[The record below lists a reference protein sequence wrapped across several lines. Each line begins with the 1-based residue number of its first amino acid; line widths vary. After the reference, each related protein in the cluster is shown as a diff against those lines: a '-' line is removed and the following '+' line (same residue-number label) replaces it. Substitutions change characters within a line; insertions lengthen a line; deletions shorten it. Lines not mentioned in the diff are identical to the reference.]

1 MKITQQKLISI
12 LKEKKDLYP
21 HIVTEIKL
29 KETHIS
35 WIILTGKFA
44 YKIKKKLKF
53 GKILDFS
60 SLQLRKKYCQNEV
73 KLNKILC
80 GEMYLAVVKIVID
93 DNESLKIVDLSHKG
107 QALEYAVKMQEM
119 PQKYRL
125 DKLVATNKVSL
136 KTVDKLT
143 DILVD
148 FHKRTPTSSKI
159 NKYGQPKF
167 LLKKVQENFRT
178 LEKLSKIDSKYE
190 QKLVL
195 FIMKNKKLFR
205 RRIKNHKIRDI
216 HGDLYLKNIFLVKH
230 KFYLYDRLEFND
242 SLRFADVAEDVAHL
256 SMDLDF
262 HKRSVLRKHFISK
275 YITKSHD
282 YDLKKLVYFLMCY
295 KACVRGKVS
304 LFRAKNETNSK
315 NKMAQLIECKNH
327 FKLAE
332 TYFELF

>member
-12 LKEKKDLYP
+12 LKEKKDPYP

-80 GEMYLAVVKIVID
+80 GEMYQAVVKIVID
-93 DNESLKIVDLSHKG
+93 DNGSLKIVDLSHKG
-107 QALEYAVKMQEM
+107 QALEYAVKMQEI
-119 PQKYRL
+119 PQKNRL

-136 KTVDKLT
+136 KTVDKLI

-148 FHKRTPTSSKI
+148 FHKSTPTSSKI
-159 NKYGQPKF
+159 NKYGQPRF

-275 YITKSHD
+275 YITQSHD
-282 YDLKKLVYFLMCY
+282 YDLKKLVYFFMCF
-295 KACVRGKVS
+295 KACIRGKVS

-315 NKMAQLIECKNH
+315 NKTAQLIECKNH